1 MADVREQR
9 IFSAEQIFV
18 PPELPVILKHYAKE
32 VIRSNPGDIVEFS
45 AKYFR
50 DLLEKRSKRIILSP
64 FFLNFLIET
73 SQDKNAFSEIQK
85 PDSKYQS

>member
-18 PPELPVILKHYAKE
+18 PPELPVVLKHYAKE
-32 VIRSNPGDIVEFS
+32 VIRSNPKDIVDFS

-50 DLLEKRSKRIILSP
+50 ELLEKRSNIMI
-64 FFLNFLIET
+64 
-73 SQDKNAFSEIQK
+73 
-85 PDSKYQS
+85 